1 MNAPNPL
8 DKFPLIRSSDMEEV
22 CDAIGGVYTRPVL
35 TSRTTAAVA
44 AINNCRL
51 RHISLAYGTYGAP
64 TALEYPGA
72 DVCVQMF
79 PISGAAE
86 VGSGGTSHTLIPHAS
101 AVISPGAPY
110 SVAYTSDY
118 AHLVWR
124 IDAKALT
131 EKLATM
137 TGETINQP
145 LRMTLKQDFER
156 PAARMLQQYLPVLIN
171 TLSQAQ
177 SPFPDWWIEQTEQF
191 LMTMFLCG
199 TRHNYSHLLE
209 DAQALDAVPQE
220 VRRAEEYIEAN
231 AQRPIT
237 LEELAEVAEVSAFSL
252 FSAFRKH
259 YGCSPLEFVRRIRSK
274 GGGGR

>member
-1 MNAPNPL
+1 MNASNPL
-8 DKFPLIRSSDMEEV
+8 DNFPLIRSSDMEEV
-22 CDAIGGVYTRPVL
+22 CDAIGGVYARPVL
-35 TSRTTAAVA
+35 TCRATAAVA

-51 RHISLAYGTYGAP
+51 QHISLAYGTYCAP

-86 VGSGGTSHTLIPHAS
+86 VASGGTSHTLIPHAS

-110 SVAYTSDY
+110 SIVYTSDY

-131 EKLATM
+131 EKLTTM
-137 TGETINQP
+137 TGATINQP

-156 PAARMLQQYLPVLIN
+156 PAARMLQQYLPMLIN
-171 TLSQAQ
+171 TLSHDQ
-177 SPFPDWWIEQTEQF
+177 SLFPDWWIAQTEQL

-209 DAQALDAVPQE
+209 EAEALDAAPQE

-231 AQRPIT
+231 AQRAIT

-259 YGCSPLEFVRRIRSK
+259 RGCSPLEFIRQVRSK
-274 GGGGR
+274 GGGAR

>member
-79 PISGAAE
+79 PIGGAAE

-101 AVISPGAPY
+101 AVISPGSPY

-145 LRMTLKQDFER
+145 LRMTLSKTSSAPR
-156 PAARMLQQYLPVLIN
+156 RVCCNN
-171 TLSQAQ
+171 TSRC
-177 SPFPDWWIEQTEQF
+177 SS
-191 LMTMFLCG
+191 
-199 TRHNYSHLLE
+199 TR
-209 DAQALDAVPQE
+209 
-220 VRRAEEYIEAN
+220 
-231 AQRPIT
+231 
-237 LEELAEVAEVSAFSL
+237 
-252 FSAFRKH
+252 
-259 YGCSPLEFVRRIRSK
+259 
-274 GGGGR
+274 